1 MTLADFEKRLAE
13 EVVAPMQSYLEI
25 CREDG
30 GETDFSE
37 KHIAKC
43 AELMRVYAETL
54 SKLTEPQGSSR
65 DKKIMAAV
73 KKLILSLN
81 KLNEKTDYAM
91 LETDERENICALVQD
106 MAVACGLSDLPDDD
120 DVTGEWREF

>member
-1 MTLADFEKRLAE
+1 MTLTDFEKRLTE
-13 EVVAPMQSYLEI
+13 EVVAPIQSYLEI

-30 GETDFSE
+30 GEVDFSE
-37 KHIAKC
+37 KHIAEC
-43 AELMRVYAETL
+43 AELMRTYAAT
-54 SKLTEPQGSSR
+54 LTELTVPQGAAR

-73 KKLILSLN
+73 KKLILALN

-91 LETDERENICALVQD
+91 LETDERENICVLVQD
-106 MAVACGLSDLPDDD
+106 FAVACGLADIPD

>member
-13 EVVAPMQSYLEI
+13 EVVAPMQSYLTI

-30 GETDFSE
+30 GEVDFSE

-43 AELMRVYAETL
+43 AALMRDYAEILT
-54 SKLTEPQGSSR
+54 KLTKPQGAAR
-65 DKKIMAAV
+65 DKEIMAAV
-73 KKLILSLN
+73 KTLILALN
-81 KLNEKTDYAM
+81 KLNEKTNYTM
-91 LETDERENICALVQD
+91 LETDERENICALVHD
-106 MAVACGLSDLPDDD
+106 VAIACGLSDIPDDD

>member
-1 MTLADFEKRLAE
+1 MTFADFEKRLAE

-43 AELMRVYAETL
+43 AELMRGYAETL
-54 SKLTEPQGSSR
+54 TKLTEPHGAAR

-73 KKLILSLN
+73 KKLILALN

-91 LETDERENICALVQD
+91 LETDERENICVLVQD
-106 MAVACGLSDLPDDD
+106 FAIACGLTDIPEDD
-120 DVTGEWREF
+120 DVTGQWRDF